1 MFFLFP
7 LFLRGLGSAE
17 TTIGLVVGLG
27 QAASVVTR
35 PMVGVL
41 LDRHAH
47 RRVLLWC
54 GALNVLSCLPFL
66 FLTRV
71 GPALLAAT
79 VAHFVVWG
87 ALFAAYFTYAS
98 DLVPPARRAEGIAV
112 FGVAGVLSNGIGPA
126 IGEWV
131 LAHCDWQAFFLVS
144 AALGVVSIGVT
155 AVLPFRPRRHVH
167 AGALGVGEALRTMH
181 ASGIARVFVTMLLF
195 GAGVDVALFY
205 VAPFTR
211 TVGLERASPFFAA
224 YMGAAVA
231 TRLVGRRL
239 LDDLGPYRVAG
250 PSLVLFGLGLAILG
264 LLPAPGILPLGGLAC
279 GAGAGT
285 IFPVLTALAL
295 GRTPAEHQ
303 GSATS
308 LMTAAL
314 DLGGLAGIPLCGAL
328 AEAAGYPRAFAM
340 VAAVEVIACL
350 LLATDPGRRV
360 ARTAATG

>member
-7 LFLRGLGSAE
+7 LFLRGLGSTE

-54 GALNVLSCLPFL
+54 GALNVVSCFPFL
-66 FLTRV
+66 LLTRV

-79 VAHFVVWG
+79 VAHFIVWG

-98 DLVPPARRAEGIAV
+98 DLVPAARRAEGIAV
-112 FGVAGVLSNGIGPA
+112 FGVAGVVSNGVGPG
-126 IGEWV
+126 IGEWI
-131 LAHCDWQAFFLVS
+131 LAHADWQAFFLT
-144 AALGVVSIGVT
+144 AAGLGVISIGVT
-155 AVLPFRPRRHVH
+155 ALLPVRTRGH
-167 AGALGVGEALRTMH
+167 ALAGTVGVGEALKVMH

-211 TVGLERASPFFAA
+211 TVGLAHASPFFVA

-239 LDDLGPYRVAG
+239 LDELGPYRVAG
-250 PSLVLFGLGLAILG
+250 PSLVLFGLGLAALG
-264 LLPAPGILPLGGLAC
+264 FLPAPGILSLGGLAC

-295 GRTPAEHQ
+295 RRTPPAHQ

-328 AEAAGYPRAFAM
+328 AEAAGYPRAFAV
-340 VAAVEVIACL
+340 VAAIEVAACL

-360 ARTAATG
+360 ARTAAAG

>member
-1 MFFLFP
+1 MFFLYP

-41 LDRHAH
+41 LDRHPH

-54 GALNVLSCLPFL
+54 GVLNVVSCLPFL
-66 FLTRV
+66 VLARV

-79 VAHFVVWG
+79 VAHFIVWG

-98 DLVPPARRAEGIAV
+98 DLVPEGRRAEGIAV
-112 FGVAGVLSNGIGPA
+112 FGVAGVLSNGIGPW
-126 IGEWV
+126 IGEWI
-131 LAHCDWQAFFLVS
+131 LAHAGWQAFFVVA
-144 AALGVVSIGVT
+144 AALGIVSIGVT
-155 AVLPFRPRRHVH
+155 AVLPVRTRRHAH
-167 AGALGVGEALRTMH
+167 AEAVGVAEALRTMH

-211 TVGLERASPFFAA
+211 TVGLERASPFFGA
-224 YMGAAVA
+224 YMSAAVS

-239 LDDLGPYRVAG
+239 LDELGPYRVAG
-250 PSLVLFGLGLAILG
+250 PSLLLFGVGLAILA
-264 LLPAPGILPLGGLAC
+264 LLPAPGILPLAGIAC

-295 GRTPAEHQ
+295 SRTPPAHQ

-314 DLGGLAGIPLCGAL
+314 DLGGLAGIPICGAL
-328 AEAAGYPRAFAM
+328 AEAAGYPRAFAV
-340 VAAVEVIACL
+340 VAAVEAAACL

-360 ARTAATG
+360 ARTAAAG